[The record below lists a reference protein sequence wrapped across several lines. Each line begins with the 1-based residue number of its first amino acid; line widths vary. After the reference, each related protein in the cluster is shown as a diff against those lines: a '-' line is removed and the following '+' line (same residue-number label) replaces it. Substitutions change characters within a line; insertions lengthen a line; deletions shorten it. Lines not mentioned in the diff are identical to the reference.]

1 MVGTVPAL
9 HYHGLSTGCPNLP
22 WVSISETTI
31 NIIGIVMWRARP
43 LANMNFC
50 RRSSTIHPRR
60 RPSYRDLFS
69 GPVAKSLF
77 LTVVF
82 GSVMVDATRNRKE
95 IDALR
100 AAYETKFL
108 ILQDITHKI
117 RNKEPVDVAQEL
129 KVANAITRNKYN
141 SVTDVELDDQL
152 EEFLKMAE
160 EEEEHTSTLAQASLP
175 QVALEEEKKTAQ
187 FL

>member
-1 MVGTVPAL
+1 MFR
-9 HYHGLSTGCPNLP
+9 ST
-22 WVSISETTI
+22 
-31 NIIGIVMWRARP
+31 AR
-43 LANMNFC
+43 NFI
-50 RRSSTIHPRR
+50 RHNSTIHPRKK
-60 RPSYRDLFS
+60 PSYRDLIS

-77 LTVVF
+77 LTIVF

-100 AAYETKFL
+100 AAYDTKFR
-108 ILQDITHKI
+108 ILEEITLKI
-117 RNKEPVDVAQEL
+117 KNNQPVDVAQEL

-152 EEFLKMAE
+152 EDFLKMADDDHDSVAAIIPQPALAE
-160 EEEEHTSTLAQASLP
+160 ERKAAR
-175 QVALEEEKKTAQ
+175 

>member
-1 MVGTVPAL
+1 ML
-9 HYHGLSTGCPNLP
+9 
-22 WVSISETTI
+22 
-31 NIIGIVMWRARP
+31 RAQAK
-43 LANMNFC
+43 LFI

-60 RPSYRDLFS
+60 KPTYRDLIS
-69 GPVAKSLF
+69 GPVAKLLF

-95 IDALR
+95 IEALS
-100 AAYETKFL
+100 AAYETKFR
-108 ILQDITHKI
+108 ILREITTKI
-117 RNKEPVDVAQEL
+117 KNKEPVDVALEL

-152 EEFLKMAE
+152 EIFLKMAE
-160 EEEEHTSTLAQASLP
+160 EPLDLEEKAKANVVVDT
-175 QVALEEEKKTAQ
+175 ALEKERKAAT

>member
-1 MVGTVPAL
+1 MFR
-9 HYHGLSTGCPNLP
+9 ST
-22 WVSISETTI
+22 
-31 NIIGIVMWRARP
+31 AR
-43 LANMNFC
+43 NFI
-50 RRSSTIHPRR
+50 RHNSTIHPRKK
-60 RPSYRDLFS
+60 PSYRDLIS

-77 LTVVF
+77 LTIVF

-100 AAYETKFL
+100 AAYDTKFR
-108 ILQDITHKI
+108 ILEEITLKI
-117 RNKEPVDVAQEL
+117 KNNQPVDVAQEL

-152 EEFLKMAE
+152 EDFLKMADDDHDVAAIIPQPALAE
-160 EEEEHTSTLAQASLP
+160 ERKAAR
-175 QVALEEEKKTAQ
+175 